1 MLTYAAEFPSSYPRE
16 YPSVSFWP
24 RVDGSLRECLPFVA
38 CSSCAAVDARWTGR
52 RGLIGA
58 WLRPN

>member
-1 MLTYAAEFPSSYPRE
+1 M
-16 YPSVSFWP
+16 

-38 CSSCAAVDARWTGR
+38 CSSYAAVDARWTGR